1 MNNLYYKVEN
11 WGSSTEVPV
20 LLLHGFLESST
31 MWNHVT
37 FPENYPMVMIDLPG
51 HGKSIGTEMSID
63 SMEQIAIAVIRILDE
78 LQLTQFHII
87 GHSMGGYVGLEI
99 AKNDPRAKKIML
111 LNSNFWS
118 DSLQKVKDR
127 IRVAHI
133 VQTNKSHF
141 IYEVIPNL
149 FQNPEAH
156 DEEVKF
162 LISEAMEMTSDA
174 IAQSSIAM
182 SKRND
187 FTEFLCENSL
197 KFTCV
202 QGIEDRIVP
211 LKQMR
216 KLLNGTQAKLIEL
229 DGVGHMAHFE
239 ASEKLTNS
247 IKEFLS

>member
-1 MNNLYYKVEN
+1 
-11 WGSSTEVPV
+11 
-20 LLLHGFLESST
+20 

-37 FPENYPMVMIDLPG
+37 FPENYPLVMIDLPG
-51 HGKSIGTEMSID
+51 HGTSID
-63 SMEQIAIAVIRILDE
+63 AKLSIQSMEQIAFAVIRFLDE

-99 AKNDPRAKKIML
+99 ANNDPRAKKIML

-118 DSLQKVKDR
+118 DAPQKVKDR
-127 IRVAHI
+127 LRVAEI
-133 VQTNKSHF
+133 VKTNKSHF

-156 DEEVKF
+156 DKEVKS
-162 LISEAMEMTSDA
+162 LISEAMQMTSDA
-174 IAQSSIAM
+174 IAESSIAM

-187 FTEFLCENSL
+187 FTEFLCENST

-202 QGIEDRIVP
+202 QGMEDRIVP

-229 DGVGHMAHFE
+229 EGVGHMAHFE
-239 ASEKLTNS
+239 ASEKLTES